1 MCTSLLLQRL
11 TALSGPVGLVLVAYV
26 AFVAIYGVL
35 VSLTD
40 DGPVVVDAVMTVLM
54 ATCAVMAFGA
64 LGIVV
69 VFTLARGWAA
79 LRSTSTSTPRTCR
92 RPGRWPR

>member
-1 MCTSLLLQRL
+1 MHSLLLQRL
-11 TALSGPVGLVLVAYV
+11 TALSGPVGLVFVAYV

-54 ATCAVMAFGA
+54 ATCAVLALGA
-64 LGIVV
+64 LAVV
-69 VFTLARGWAA
+69 VGFTFARGGPP
-79 LRSTSTSTPRTCR
+79 SGMPISIPRTCQ
-92 RPGRWPR
+92 RPGPWPR